1 MSDRDQGATGVKEKS
16 RTSPGAGYTVKN
28 LKEIEDMALKF
39 DLSPDL
45 EARFAREPLESEQS
59 GISYLRLAP
68 DFRMPFGHTHK
79 QQEEIYVLVSGSAH
93 IKLDDEVVELRQ
105 WDAVRIAHDTMRA
118 LEGGPEGAELILF
131 GAPNAGSG
139 DAVQEPGWWDD

>member
-1 MSDRDQGATGVKEKS
+1 MSDKDKSATAVKDKS
-16 RTSPGAGYTVKN
+16 RNASGDGYTVKN

-39 DLSPDL
+39 DLSPDM
-45 EARFAREPLESEQS
+45 EARFAREPLESEQA

-68 DFRMPFGHTHK
+68 SFRMPFGHTHK
-79 QQEEIYVLVSGSAH
+79 QQEEIYVLVSGTAQ
-93 IKLDDEVVELRQ
+93 IKLDDDVVELRQ
-105 WDAVRIAHDTMRA
+105 WDAVRIANDTMRA

-139 DAVQEPGWWDD
+139 DAVQEPGWWTD